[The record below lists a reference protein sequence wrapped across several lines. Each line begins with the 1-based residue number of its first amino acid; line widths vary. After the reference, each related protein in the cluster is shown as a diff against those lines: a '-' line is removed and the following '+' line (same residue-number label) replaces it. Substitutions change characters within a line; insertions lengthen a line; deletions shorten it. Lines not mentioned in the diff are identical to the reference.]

1 MLTIRETDVQLLLK
15 MDELIPAVESA
26 FRDWAHARATN
37 NPRRRLHTPQG
48 TLHLMSAAWF
58 KRGYLAFKSYTSY
71 PGGTH
76 FHVMLYSVE
85 SGEPLALI
93 EADYLGQMR
102 TGAASGVATK
112 YLAREDAEIVGIL
125 GSGWQAETQLKAVC
139 QVRPIKQVFVH
150 SRDET
155 HRHVFSER
163 MSKELGIP
171 VTPAQDAR
179 EAVQQADVVITI
191 TTAKEPILTADMLKP
206 GVHIN
211 AAGANSLARRE
222 LDTYAVTRCDRIFVD
237 DVEQAKL
244 EAAELLIPYESR
256 RLAWERVQPLAGL
269 IGGLVPGR
277 GDSQEITLFK
287 SLGIALEDV
296 AAAALVYESVQKNT

>member
-1 MLTIRETDVQLLLK
+1 MLTIREADVQALLK
-15 MDELIPAVESA
+15 MEELIPAVEAA

-58 KRGYLAFKSYTSY
+58 TRGYLAFKSYTSY

-76 FHVMLYSVE
+76 FHVMLYSAD

-112 YLAREDAEIVGIL
+112 YLAREEAEIAGIL
-125 GSGWQAETQLKAVC
+125 GAGWQAEAQLKAIC
-139 QVRPIKQVFVH
+139 RVRPIKQVFVF

-155 HRHVFSER
+155 RRHIFCER
-163 MSKELGIP
+163 MTQMLGVPVIP
-171 VTPAQDAR
+171 ASSAR
-179 EAVQQADVVITI
+179 EAVQQADVIVTI
-191 TTAKEPILTADMLKP
+191 TTTKDPILTADMLKS
-206 GVHIN
+206 GAHIN

-222 LDTYAVTRCDRIFVD
+222 LDTYVVTRCDRLFVD

-256 RLAWERVQPLAGL
+256 RLTWERVQPFASL
-269 IGGLVPGR
+269 IGGLLPGR
-277 GDSQEITLFK
+277 SDPQEITLFK

-296 AAAALVYESVQKNT
+296 AAASLIYESILQNT

>member
-1 MLTIRETDVQLLLK
+1 MLTIRETDVQALLK

-48 TLHLMSAAWF
+48 TLHLMGAAWF

-76 FHVMLYSVE
+76 FHVMLYSADT
-85 SGEPLALI
+85 GEPLALI

-112 YLAREDAEIVGIL
+112 YLAREDAEVVGLL
-125 GSGWQAETQLKAVC
+125 GAGWQAEAQLKAVC
-139 QVRPIKQVFVH
+139 QVRPIKQVFVY
-150 SRDET
+150 SRDEAR
-155 HRHVFSER
+155 RHVFSER
-163 MSKELGIP
+163 MSQELSLPI
-171 VTPAQDAR
+171 TPAPGAR
-179 EAVQQADVVITI
+179 EAVQQADIVITI
-191 TTAKEPILTADMLKP
+191 TTAKEPILTADMLP
-206 GVHIN
+206 SGAHIN

-222 LDTYAVTRCDRIFVD
+222 LDPYAVTRCDRIFVD
-237 DVEQAKL
+237 DLEQAKL
-244 EAAELLIPYESR
+244 EAAELIIPYESR
-256 RLAWERVQPLAGL
+256 RLAWERIQPLAGL
-269 IGGLVPGR
+269 IGGLLPGR
-277 GDSQEITLFK
+277 GDPQEMTLFK

-296 AAAALVYESVQKNT
+296 AAAALVYESIRQNA